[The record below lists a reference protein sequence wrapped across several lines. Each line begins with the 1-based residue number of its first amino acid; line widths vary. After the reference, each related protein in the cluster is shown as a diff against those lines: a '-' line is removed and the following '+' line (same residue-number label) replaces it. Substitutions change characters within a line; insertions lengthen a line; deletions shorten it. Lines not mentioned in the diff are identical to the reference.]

1 MVLTNEQLK
10 QIHTGAYCFEETE
23 DGYLHARQYSA
34 QQRKYF
40 EETDDF
46 WFPRSKAGNAKT
58 IEFVTSAT
66 EFSLDY
72 KILWNGSDDSFEL
85 ALDGLLS
92 EIRYIKDIEREGT
105 LSFSL
110 PEGDKTVTLYL
121 PVDAELVV
129 GNFNI
134 NAPVTPVKKGEKVL
148 WMGDSITQGY
158 GPMRSGHTYVS
169 VANRILGYDII
180 NQGIGGYIYDKNV
193 LMPME
198 GYTPDKIIIA
208 MGTNQYGRDDAI
220 EKTEEY
226 YERLHEV
233 YGDTPVLCITPIWR
247 GDAPHSFDMLVSYRK
262 KLTEICSKY
271 PNIKVVDGF
280 TLVPHL
286 PEYFLDN
293 LHPNSLGGEVYGRN
307 LVEAIKKIGF

>member
-1 MVLTNEQLK
+1 MILTNEQLK
-10 QIHTGAYCFEETE
+10 QIHTGAYCFEEDE
-23 DGYLHARQYSA
+23 DGYLHAHQYSA

-46 WFPRSKAGNAKT
+46 WFSRAKAGNAKS
-58 IEFVTSAT
+58 IEFVTRAT
-66 EFSLDY
+66 KFSIDY
-72 KILWNGSDDSFEL
+72 KLLWNGSEDSFEL

-92 EIRYIKDIEREGT
+92 EIRYVKDIDKEGT
-105 LSFSL
+105 LTFCL
-110 PEGDKTVTLYL
+110 PDGGKTVCLYL
-121 PVDAELVV
+121 PVDAEVLVK
-129 GNFNI
+129 NLTI
-134 NAPVTPVKKGEKVL
+134 DAEALPAKRGEKVL
-148 WMGDSITQGY
+148 WMGDSITQGF

-180 NQGIGGYIYDKNV
+180 NQGIGGYLYDKNV

-208 MGTNQYGRDDAI
+208 MGTNQYGREDAV
-220 EKTEEY
+220 EKAEEY

-233 YGDTPVLCITPIWR
+233 YGDTPVLSITPIWR
-247 GDAPHSFDMLVSYRK
+247 GDAPHSFAKLIAYCE

-271 PNIKVVDGF
+271 PNITVVDGF
-280 TLVPHL
+280 SLVPHL

-293 LHPNSLGGEVYGRN
+293 LHPNSLGGEVFGRN
-307 LVEAIKKIGF
+307 LVEAIRKIGF